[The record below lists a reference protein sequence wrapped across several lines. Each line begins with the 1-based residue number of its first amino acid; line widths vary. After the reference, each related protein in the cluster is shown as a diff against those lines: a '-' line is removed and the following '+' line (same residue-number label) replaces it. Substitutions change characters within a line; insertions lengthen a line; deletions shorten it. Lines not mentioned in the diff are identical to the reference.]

1 MGILS
6 REDAHAVDAV
16 GPMARASGIR
26 MDTRLTGTHLYD
38 HLDFEPVLE
47 TAGDCLARVV
57 VRVREISQSIDL
69 IRQAVDRMPKA
80 EGAPIEVKVRGLP
93 TGEVFERLEQ
103 PRGEVVYY
111 IKANGTKYLERFRA
125 RTPTF
130 ANIPAMIKL
139 VKGCDLADVP
149 NIIMTID
156 PCISCTER

>member
-1 MGILS
+1 MI
-6 REDAHAVDAV
+6 
-16 GPMARASGIR
+16 
-26 MDTRLTGTHLYD
+26 Y
-38 HLDFEPVLE
+38 
-47 TAGDCLARVV
+47 
-57 VRVREISQSIDL
+57 
-69 IRQAVDRMPKA
+69 QAVAKLPQ
-80 EGAPIEVKVRGLP
+80 GPVEVKPKGFP
-93 TGEVFERLEQ
+93 QGEFMARLEQ

>member
-1 MGILS
+1 
-6 REDAHAVDAV
+6 
-16 GPMARASGIR
+16 MAIIRAAAAK
-26 MDTRLTGTHLYD
+26 L
-38 HLDFEPVLE
+38 P
-47 TAGDCLARVV
+47 AG
-57 VRVREISQSIDL
+57 EI
-69 IRQAVDRMPKA
+69 A
-80 EGAPIEVKVRGLP
+80 VKV
-93 TGEVFERLEQ
+93 TGNPKGEFFARTEQ

-111 IKANGTKYLERFRA
+111 IKGNGTKNLERFRV